1 MGVRPAT
8 EISDS
13 YGRAARQPQRSKRS
27 WRRQSFASTFSVKA
41 RHRTHAVGVARL
53 RRWLAS
59 AFVKQRW
66 PGGADAHDPG
76 VAEALAGLGRQR
88 SKR

>member
-1 MGVRPAT
+1 MA
-8 EISDS
+8 
-13 YGRAARQPQRSKRS
+13 GRHGNPQRSKRS

-66 PGGADAHDPG
+66 PGGADARDPG